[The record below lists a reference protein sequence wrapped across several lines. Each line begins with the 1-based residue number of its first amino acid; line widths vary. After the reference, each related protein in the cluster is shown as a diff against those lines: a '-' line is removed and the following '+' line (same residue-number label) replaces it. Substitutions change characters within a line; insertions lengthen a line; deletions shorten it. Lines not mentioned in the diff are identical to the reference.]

1 MLDLRCVSRASVIES
16 GGPRNR
22 MKLRITLLSLMVLT
36 FQVTVRSAWAVGG
49 ESNFRAGAAR
59 TSITP
64 EAGEIVGGFRPI
76 PMQQVHDPLHARCLV
91 FDDGRTQTAIVVCDL
106 LGVHRSLADAA
117 RIAVQQATGIPASH
131 VLISATHTHSA
142 VSALGTDR
150 FAHIQQLDD
159 YQRYVVQKIAAGVG
173 QAMNQLQP
181 AQFASGAIS
190 VPEHVFNRRW
200 FMREG
205 TVPVNPFGETDLVKM
220 NPPRGSDNLVRPAG
234 PTDPQV
240 TVFSVQTENGE
251 QLAVWA
257 VYSLHYVG
265 GVRSGDVSADYFGV
279 FCDRVEQRLADRSP
293 AGGCLGLLSNGTSGN
308 INNIDFRKR
317 GPSREPY
324 QQMRFVAEDVADRV
338 VEFLPRLSHSKS
350 MVLGAQ
356 FSELDLHWRIPN
368 AEQLDWAVQTLASEP
383 SAGGRVDLPAIYAE
397 RVRSLSRQ
405 PLVAPVPLQLLKL
418 GPVTIGTMPCEVFC
432 ETGMAFREHFAGQP
446 AVLLSLSQGYFGYL
460 PTPEQHKLGGYETW
474 LGTSRLETEASE
486 KMLRQLYR
494 MADSVTQA
502 D

>member
-1 MLDLRCVSRASVIES
+1 
-16 GGPRNR
+16 
-22 MKLRITLLSLMVLT
+22 
-36 FQVTVRSAWAVGG
+36 
-49 ESNFRAGAAR
+49 
-59 TSITP
+59 
-64 EAGEIVGGFRPI
+64 
-76 PMQQVHDPLHARCLV
+76 
-91 FDDGRTQTAIVVCDL
+91 
-106 LGVHRSLADAA
+106 
-117 RIAVQQATGIPASH
+117 
-131 VLISATHTHSA
+131 
-142 VSALGTDR
+142 
-150 FAHIQQLDD
+150 
-159 YQRYVVQKIAAGVG
+159 
-173 QAMNQLQP
+173 
-181 AQFASGAIS
+181 
-190 VPEHVFNRRW
+190 
-200 FMREG
+200 
-205 TVPVNPFGETDLVKM
+205 
-220 NPPRGSDNLVRPAG
+220 
-234 PTDPQV
+234 
-240 TVFSVQTENGE
+240 
-251 QLAVWA
+251 
-257 VYSLHYVG
+257 
-265 GVRSGDVSADYFGV
+265 
-279 FCDRVEQRLADRSP
+279 
-293 AGGCLGLLSNGTSGN
+293 
-308 INNIDFRKR
+308 
-317 GPSREPY
+317 
-324 QQMRFVAEDVADRV
+324 MRFVAEDVADRV